1 MTLWTAAEISQ
12 ALNTSAKGAWE
23 AERVV
28 IDSRKVKSGDM
39 FVAIKG
45 ENHDGHAFVETAFE
59 KGAAAAIVAQ
69 PAVAKHPQVEVR
81 DTFEALQMLG
91 KAARKRTRAKITGVT
106 GSVGKT
112 SCKEALKLALGA
124 VGGVYATEG
133 NLNNH
138 FGVPL
143 TLANMPKEVDYAVI
157 EMGMNHAGEIT
168 PLSEMT
174 RPHVAIIVSVE
185 AAHLE
190 FFDSVAAISDAKSE
204 ICAGLVE
211 SGTLILPR
219 DNPHFVRMRHAAK
232 NHYGI
237 AKICTFGEHK
247 EADYKLTSYLPDA
260 TGSTVEAEVRGV
272 PVRFRIGAVGRH
284 WAVLMMGV
292 LAAVENLGADL
303 PGAMLAL
310 ERFTEQKGRGA
321 SEILPWR
328 DGNIVLVDDS
338 YNASPASMRAA
349 LARLAEMAGKR
360 RKIAVLGDMLELG
373 NASAGLHRGLA
384 EDVSRHGI
392 QLVFASGSNMKMLYE
407 EMDTHMRGAYAEQA
421 EMLLEPLMAT
431 LEPGDIVLLK
441 GSHGSG
447 VYKLAEKLQ
456 TRLRDA
462 VPGKE
467 RADAL

>member
-1 MTLWTAAEISQ
+1 MTLWSAAEIGQ
-12 ALNTSAKGAWE
+12 ALTAPTKGAWE

-28 IDSRKVKSGDM
+28 IDSRKIKSGDL

-45 ENHDGHAFVETAFE
+45 ENHDGHAFVEASFE
-59 KGAAAAIVAQ
+59 KGAVAAIVSQ
-69 PAVAKHPQVEVR
+69 NIEISRPLVEVPN
-81 DTFEALQMLG
+81 TFEALQMLG
-91 KAARKRTRAKITGVT
+91 KASRKRARAKIAGVT

-124 VGGVYATEG
+124 VGSVYATEG

-143 TLANMPKEVDYAVI
+143 TLANMPGEVDFAVI

-174 RPHVAIIVSVE
+174 QPHVAIIVSVE

-204 ICAGLVE
+204 ISAGLVKE
-211 SGTLILPR
+211 GTLILPR
-219 DNPHFVRMRHAAK
+219 DNPHFERMQAAAK
-232 NHYGI
+232 NNYKVS
-237 AKICTFGEHK
+237 KIRTFGEHK
-247 EADYKLTSYLPDA
+247 EADYKLTSYAPDA
-260 TGSTVEAEVRGV
+260 TGSTIEAEIHGV
-272 PVRFRIGAVGRH
+272 PVRFRIGAVGKH

-292 LAAVENLGADL
+292 LAVVEHLGADL
-303 PGAMLAL
+303 PNAMQAL

-321 SEILPWR
+321 SEVFPWR
-328 DGNIVLVDDS
+328 EGNIVLVDDS

-349 LARLAEMAGKR
+349 FARLAEMSGKR

-373 NASAGLHRGLA
+373 DASAGLHRGLA
-384 EDVSRHGI
+384 EDLTRHGI
-392 QLVFASGSNMKMLYE
+392 QLVFASGTNMKMLYQGV
-407 EMDTHMRGAYAEQA
+407 DATMRGAYAEQA
-421 EMLLEPLMAT
+421 DMLLEPLMAK

-447 VYKLAEKLQ
+447 TYKLAEKLQ
-456 TRLRDA
+456 DRLKNA
-462 VPGKE
+462 VSGKE